1 LPNWKDLKRF
11 CENDDWELYK
21 DTDHYFYRKQ
31 DEDGNVKRTKVSKG
45 SGEIGHHLFKEILKK
60 QLQVDQAYFNQKI

>member
-1 LPNWKDLKRF
+1 MPNWKDLKRF

-21 DTDHYFYRKQ
+21 DTDHYYYRKQ
-31 DEDGNVKRTKVSKG
+31 DENGNVKRTKVSKG

-60 QLQVDQAYFNQKI
+60 QIQVDQKTFNEKI

>member
-1 LPNWKDLKRF
+1 MPNWKDLKRF

-21 DTDHYFYRKQ
+21 DTDHYYYRKQ

-60 QLQVDQAYFNQKI
+60 QLQVDQATFNEKI